1 MEPYRQTIQNL
12 NPKNSSLRFFAIGIL
27 YLVYGIFIT
36 ISKENL
42 HIWNSILWMISGTGF
57 IIGAILLRKKG
68 KEIYIE
74 FNDNC
79 IRENH
84 TIRSSLDIRWE
95 DIDKIEIK
103 PISIKISLKSNDI
116 KEISMGSYLYGQV
129 IDIKAKLK
137 EFAVEKDI
145 KLT

>member
-1 MEPYRQTIQNL
+1 
-12 NPKNSSLRFFAIGIL
+12 
-27 YLVYGIFIT
+27 
-36 ISKENL
+36 
-42 HIWNSILWMISGTGF
+42 MISGAGF

-84 TIRSSLDIRWE
+84 TLRSSLDIRWE